1 MSHSL
6 LRQGRHRLAIVGVLL
21 WLTAACSV
29 DPLRQGEALRTE
41 ALPTLALPQQFI
53 ETEASSTSNSLDTA
67 WIKTF
72 NDPELETLVSEAL
85 AHNPDNRVM
94 AARRAQAE
102 SLIDMASGAYWPGI
116 NAYGKTG
123 GKVGADGSGMYGYYI
138 GAGWELDL
146 WGRVRNA
153 VAASEQS
160 AQAIRADQDAARLSL
175 LATLA
180 KSLWLARGLQEQARL
195 RDENAEAASD
205 IVHLT
210 EIRQR
215 IGAAS
220 ANDVDQARSL
230 AAQLHEAAAATQ
242 QSRDQALRAIQ
253 ILIGRYPTAIPL
265 STTMLPKLPPPLA
278 PGLPAAL
285 LERRPDVVAAEA
297 RVNSAFYAA
306 QEKRLARLPKIS
318 LTAGFGFINSQ
329 VFSLVNGPAT
339 SFGIG
344 ANALLPIFQGGSL
357 EAKVA
362 YQNAE
367 AQAALGNYA
376 KVVLNALNDVENGL
390 SGERRWRERLK
401 QHQEKLSTEQR
412 IQQSTAREQLIGRI
426 DQRQVKQQ
434 VINTNNARAAYTQ
447 AQVDALSQR
456 INLLLALGGSA
467 TND

>member
-1 MSHSL
+1 M
-6 LRQGRHRLAIVGVLL
+6 
-21 WLTAACSV
+21 
-29 DPLRQGEALRTE
+29 
-41 ALPTLALPQQFI
+41 
-53 ETEASSTSNSLDTA
+53 
-67 WIKTF
+67 
-72 NDPELETLVSEAL
+72 
-85 AHNPDNRVM
+85 
-94 AARRAQAE
+94 
-102 SLIDMASGAYWPGI
+102 
-116 NAYGKTG
+116 
-123 GKVGADGSGMYGYYI
+123 
-138 GAGWELDL
+138 
-146 WGRVRNA
+146 
-153 VAASEQS
+153 
-160 AQAIRADQDAARLSL
+160 
-175 LATLA
+175 
-180 KSLWLARGLQEQARL
+180 
-195 RDENAEAASD
+195 
-205 IVHLT
+205 
-210 EIRQR
+210 
-215 IGAAS
+215 
-220 ANDVDQARSL
+220 
-230 AAQLHEAAAATQ
+230 AAQLHETAAATQ

-285 LERRPDVVAAEA
+285 LERRPDVLAAEA
-297 RVNSAFYAA
+297 RVNSAFYTA

-357 EAKVA
+357 EAQIA